1 MVWINLNCHR
11 QALSSQISAMT
22 RALMDAVGAL
32 GVDSDLNSRWLLYLV
47 RGTEKT
53 SEKHY
58 CAQWSSSCWMG
69 MSVYNSTHNSSRSW
83 VTIDSGDRCGPCSA
97 ATTMKRNSLPI
108 YAFYVH
114 IITFY
119 MLYLICF
126 ILNQWPSGNRRLTRE
141 IHQVDTTELWYI
153 ALHCITMQ
161 CSVLPPDFLHLCDV
175 IFCMAFQ
182 I

>member
-11 QALSSQISAMT
+11 QALSSQISAIT
-22 RALMDAVGAL
+22 RALMDVVGAL

-83 VTIDSGDRCGPCSA
+83 VTIDSGDRCGRCHNNE
-97 ATTMKRNSLPI
+97 TQLFTNICVLCTYNYI
-108 YAFYVH
+108 LYVV
-114 IITFY
+114 FD
-119 MLYLICF
+119 ICC
-126 ILNQWPSGNRRLTRE
+126 ILNQGPSENRRLTRE